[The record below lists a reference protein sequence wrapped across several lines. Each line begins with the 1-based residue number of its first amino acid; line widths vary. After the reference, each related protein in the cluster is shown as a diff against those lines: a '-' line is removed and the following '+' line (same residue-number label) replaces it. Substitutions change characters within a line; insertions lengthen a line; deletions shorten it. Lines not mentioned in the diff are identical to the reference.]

1 MITEIFQVRNDQRR
15 DVGTREKF
23 DILSAYE
30 LYEKNLI
37 DSVSICAPLFSR
49 EKIEPFFKRCL
60 VSTNG

>member
-1 MITEIFQVRNDQRR
+1 MIKGEMYVQEKSLIF
-15 DVGTREKF
+15 
-23 DILSAYE
+23 SAYE

>member
-1 MITEIFQVRNDQRR
+1 MRNDQRR
-15 DVGTREKF
+15 DVRIREKF
-23 DILSAYE
+23 DIFLSAYE

-49 EKIEPFFKRCL
+49 QKIEPFFKRCP